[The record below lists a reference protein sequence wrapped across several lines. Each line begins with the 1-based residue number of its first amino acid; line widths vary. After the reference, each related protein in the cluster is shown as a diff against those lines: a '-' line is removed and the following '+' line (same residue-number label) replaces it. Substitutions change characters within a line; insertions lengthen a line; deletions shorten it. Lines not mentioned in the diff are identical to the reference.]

1 MAGILDNQITTE
13 VVGDGPNAEEVPV
26 GDFVKPIVA
35 DVTPLSIGLALAGDK
50 VSNLI
55 RAQSKTPCEK
65 EKVFVTN
72 RENQSEILV
81 RII

>member
-1 MAGILDNQITTE
+1 MAGILSNQITTE
-13 VVGDGPNAEEVPV
+13 VMGYNPDVEPVPV

-55 RAQSKTPCEK
+55 RA
-65 EKVFVTN
+65 
-72 RENQSEILV
+72 
-81 RII
+81 